1 MSSLT
6 GQFSH
11 GIKQRQ
17 RFGRFL
23 DGLAGLRDN
32 LAFSENTIKGVCEKF
47 GLQITVAYP
56 VNGQLGRCGVIVNFL
71 DDIQADLLGCGD
83 LCHVLPLC
91 DVGSIIEATLK
102 NGSCNA
108 LAAVLHS

>member
-1 MSSLT
+1 M
-6 GQFSH
+6 
-11 GIKQRQ
+11 
-17 RFGRFL
+17 
-23 DGLAGLRDN
+23 
-32 LAFSENTIKGVCEKF
+32 
-47 GLQITVAYP
+47 
-56 VNGQLGRCGVIVNFL
+56 
-71 DDIQADLLGCGD
+71 LGCGD